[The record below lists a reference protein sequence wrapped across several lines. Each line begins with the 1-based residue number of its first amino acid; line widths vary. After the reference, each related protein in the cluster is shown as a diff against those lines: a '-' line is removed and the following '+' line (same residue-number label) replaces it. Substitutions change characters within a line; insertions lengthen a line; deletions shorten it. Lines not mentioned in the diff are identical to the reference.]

1 MKIALHGRKFS
12 ADCHAFIMQL
22 MEVLTGYDVMLF
34 VYAPFLTFLQKELQL
49 SLPNARAFSDAQS
62 LPKDIA
68 CFINIGGDGTFLE
81 SMALIH
87 DSGIPTIGINLGK
100 LGFLANISYN
110 DIKDSISAI
119 LEGHYQIEERSLL
132 QIISD
137 TLPVSIY
144 PYALNE
150 AGIQRHN
157 PAIIGVRVKL
167 DNELLPTYWSD
178 GLLVATP
185 TGSTAYSMSVGG
197 PIVMPEAKN
206 FILAPIAPH
215 NLNVRPL
222 VIPDTATLEIAV
234 SARKGNIFLTIDN
247 QPEVEIPSGFQFI
260 IRKAPFSLRFIR
272 LNSNR
277 FFTSLQEKLAWGI
290 DKRN

>member
-1 MKIALHGRKFS
+1 MKIALHGRKFNAGS
-12 ADCHAFIMQL
+12 QAFIAQL
-22 MEVLTGYDVMLF
+22 MEALAGHDIALF
-34 VYAPFLTFLQKELQL
+34 VYEPFLTFLQKELRL
-49 SLPNARAFSDAQS
+49 SIPNARAFSDAHS
-62 LPKDIA
+62 LPADTA

-87 DSGIPTIGINLGK
+87 DSGIPAIGINLGR
-100 LGFLANISYN
+100 LGFLANVSFDN
-110 DIKDSISAI
+110 IKDSVGAI
-119 LEGHYQIEERSLL
+119 LKGNYQLEERSLL
-132 QIISD
+132 QIMSGN
-137 TLPVSIY
+137 LPADIY

-150 AGIQRHN
+150 VGIQRQK
-157 PAIIGVRVKL
+157 PAMIGVQVKL

-206 FILAPIAPH
+206 LIIAPIAPH

-222 VIPDTATLEIAV
+222 IIHDTATLEITV
-234 SARKGNIFLTIDN
+234 FARKGNIFLTIDN
-247 QPEVEIPSGFQFI
+247 QEVEIPSGFQFSVQ
-260 IRKAPFSLRFIR
+260 KAPFLLRFIR
-272 LNSNR
+272 LNNNS